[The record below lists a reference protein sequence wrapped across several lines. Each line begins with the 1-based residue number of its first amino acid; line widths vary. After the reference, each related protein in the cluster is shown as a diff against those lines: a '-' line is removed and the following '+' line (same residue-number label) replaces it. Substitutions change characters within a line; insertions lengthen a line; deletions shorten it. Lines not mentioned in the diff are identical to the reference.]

1 MPSKTEK
8 QKRFFGAVMGAKKGQ
23 KKVSGE
29 AKKVAKE
36 MPKKK
41 IEEFLKTE
49 DEDEQSISKK
59 MKKDGKATLEGPKVK
74 ERKHFAPPTKKHK
87 DDMKYD
93 RKEGKKVD
101 LQESASIIKFIEAI
115 MTKDHAEAHAYLKN
129 TINQKI
135 QQQISKEIE
144 KPLF

>member
-41 IEEFLKTE
+41 IEEFLKTK

-59 MKKDGKATLEGPKVK
+59 MKKDGKATLKGPKVK
-74 ERKHFAPPTKKHK
+74 ERKHFAPPTKQHK
-87 DDMKYD
+87 DEKKYD

-101 LQESASIIKFIEAI
+101 IQESASIIKFIEAI
-115 MTKDHAEAHAYLKN
+115 MTNNHAEAHAYLKN

>member
-8 QKRFFGAVMGAKKGQ
+8 QKKFFGAVMGAKKGQ

-41 IEEFLKTE
+41 IEEFLKTKGQ
-49 DEDEQSISKK
+49 EDEQSKK
-59 MKKDGKATLEGPKVK
+59 KITIKGPNVK
-74 ERKHFAPPTKKHK
+74 ERKHFAPPTRPHK
-87 DDMKYD
+87 GNGYD
-93 RKEGKKVD
+93 RKKEKKVD
-101 LQESASIIKFIEAI
+101 LQESASAIKFIEAI
-115 MTKDHAEAHAYLKN
+115 MTKNHAEAHSYLKN
-129 TINQKI
+129 MINQKI
-135 QQQISKEIE
+135 QQKISREIE